1 MSPKHRLTVQNHTD
15 RPAGRGRITLAG
27 AARPAILLLIAALF
41 LPSACGVAPQR
52 RPDVGLSSPG
62 ASPPS
67 AAVQSSATAVETAPT
82 APSVHPERGSRASV
96 VCVGDVLFHSA
107 MIAGGEQAD
116 GSYDYDFLFDRVKP
130 FIEAADL
137 ALCDMEG
144 TLAGPPYT
152 GYPLFSAPDAVARA
166 MAVGGF
172 DIVTNMNNHT
182 IDSHAEG
189 VIRTHQVL
197 SDQGLTVIGTR
208 PDTDG
213 RTWSIRTVNG
223 IRIGFGAWSYE
234 TVRVDGRRMLNG
246 ITISDEALPLVES
259 FSQEESYFEADMERL
274 AAQVAEI
281 RAAGADSVVYFI
293 HAGTE
298 YDSEP
303 NDWQRGVAQ
312 TLADAGCD
320 VVFSC
325 GPHVIQPVETVA
337 RAGGGNPMLCF
348 YSVGNFVS
356 DQLYDTDNNGGRA
369 EDGLIGM
376 VQFERQ
382 ADGSVALSDAGYL
395 TTYCHKRY
403 EGDGRTKNQ
412 PVPVEKGLEDPEAF
426 DAGEIA
432 GLLAASKERSQ
443 TVMAQNR
450 VSYDFFRELFWT
462 SDLNRPASGTAASD
476 TGA

>member
-1 MSPKHRLTVQNHTD
+1 MSLKYHLTVKHR
-15 RPAGRGRITLAG
+15 
-27 AARPAILLLIAALF
+27 AARRRNPAALLLTAAVL
-41 LPSACGVAPQR
+41 LLTAACGVAPQR
-52 RPDVGLSSPG
+52 RTDISLDE
-62 ASPPS
+62 
-67 AAVQSSATAVETAPT
+67 TAVRAEASLTQPAAGEPVQTTA
-82 APSVHPERGSRASV
+82 SLHPERGSRASV

-130 FIEAADL
+130 FVEAADL
-137 ALCDMEG
+137 AMCDMEG
-144 TLAGPPYT
+144 TLAGVPYT
-152 GYPLFSAPDAVARA
+152 GYPLFSAPDEVARA

-172 DIVTNMNNHT
+172 DIATNMNNHT
-182 IDSHAEG
+182 IDSYADG

-197 SDQGLTVIGTR
+197 SDQGLSVIGTR

-213 RTWSIRTVNG
+213 RTWSIQTVNG
-223 IRIGFGAWSYE
+223 VRIGFGAWSYE
-234 TVRVDGRRMLNG
+234 TARVDGRRMLNG
-246 ITISDEALPLVES
+246 LTISDEALSLVES
-259 FSQEESYFEADMERL
+259 FSQEEPYFEEDMERL

-281 RAAGADSVVYFI
+281 RTAGADCVVYFI

-303 NDWQRGVAQ
+303 NDWQRGVSQA
-312 TLADAGCD
+312 LADAGCD

-325 GPHVIQPVETVA
+325 GPHVIQPVETVE
-337 RAGGGNPMLCF
+337 RASGGDPMLCF

-376 VQFERQ
+376 VKFERR
-382 ADGSVALSDAGYL
+382 ADGSVALCDAGYL

-412 PVPVEKGLEDPEAF
+412 PVPVEKGLESPETF
-426 DAGEIA
+426 DTAGIA
-432 GLLAASKERSQ
+432 DLLAASRERSQ
-443 TVMAQNR
+443 TVMAKNQ

-462 SDLNRPASGTAASD
+462 DDLLQPASGAGASD